1 MSARGKLPVKE
12 KQKVEERE
20 RGFEVRSAP
29 APLPRYDALRD
40 TNLRQYFESR
50 TVQKYLQKMG
60 WVDKEG
66 KIVDLDKFRGKLN
79 IIEQEFKYAEKTE
92 FWRVKEEEEMRRTHQ
107 ARRERAL
114 EEAKKLERANRIREE
129 NRIRRGIISAVKN
142 QSAHELKKQTN
153 DISTDKP
160 KVVESAKG
168 MEERDL
174 YDEDFAPEDEVQED
188 TDEAGEA
195 GGFFVTQQPGD

>member
-1 MSARGKLPVKE
+1 
-12 KQKVEERE
+12 
-20 RGFEVRSAP
+20 
-29 APLPRYDALRD
+29 
-40 TNLRQYFESR
+40 
-50 TVQKYLQKMG
+50 MG

-92 FWRVKEEEEMRRTHQ
+92 FWRLKEEEEMRRTHQ

-142 QSAHELKKQTN
+142 QSSHELKKLTH
-153 DISTDKP
+153 DIGKT
-160 KVVESAKG
+160 KVVESGKDEQEKEG
-168 MEERDL
+168 RREQEQEKEKEG
-174 YDEDFAPEDEVQED
+174 YDEDFSPEEDVHED
-188 TDEAGEA
+188 TEEADEA
-195 GGFFVTQQPGD
+195 GGFFVTQHPGD